1 MHSTP
6 SLVPC
11 GTLPS
16 PTRSPR
22 PLRGVVTAV
31 SALALGCGF
40 AVGFSTLR
48 AEDKPA
54 PAEAKESA
62 EERALRE
69 KRERYLSWMKEYAR
83 ETVITLP
90 VAAEGSRPKATP
102 VELPL
107 IRYSDEEHRIP
118 DATLWAWTHNNRP
131 VAFQKV
137 EGNNWGGGRQW
148 TICFASLSE
157 ELITVTWPNSRTH
170 AMTKPGLQF
179 RPITDAEA
187 PASNPRL
194 RSNQMRTLKERFTAR
209 LGNSDGSSRA
219 VSRTLP
225 KPLLEYTDPATK
237 LPIGA
242 VFGMTASGTNPNVLL
257 VIEARPAPD
266 GQLRWEYA
274 HARMTGSSMELYDKE
289 TRLKTEGGTGSGDF
303 GNWIYF
309 FLPRAF
315 E

>member
-1 MHSTP
+1 MRSTLSFKQCVTMRIP
-6 SLVPC
+6 HRNSR
-11 GTLPS
+11 
-16 PTRSPR
+16 RSFPG
-22 PLRGVVTAV
+22 LLSISG
-31 SALALGCGF
+31 LALVLGLAAGF
-40 AVGFSTLR
+40 PSIS
-48 AEDKPA
+48 AEDKSA
-54 PAEAKESA
+54 QADSKESA
-62 EERALRE
+62 EDQALRE
-69 KRERYLSWMKEYAR
+69 KRERYLAWMKDYAR
-83 ETVITLP
+83 ETEITLP
-90 VAAEGSRPKATP
+90 AAADGTRPKATP

-157 ELITVTWPNSRTH
+157 KLITVQWSKKRTH
-170 AMTKPGLQF
+170 AMTKPGLRFQ
-179 RPITDAEA
+179 PITDAEA
-187 PASNPRL
+187 PATNPRL
-194 RSNQMRTLKERFTAR
+194 RSNQIRMLKVRFTAK

-225 KPLLEYTDPATK
+225 KPLLEYADPETK

-257 VIEARPAPD
+257 VIEARPGPD

-274 HARMTGSSMELYDKE
+274 HARMTGSSMELFDKDIQ
-289 TRLKTEGGTGSGDF
+289 LKAEGGSGSGDF

-309 FLPRAF
+309 FLPRSF